1 MPPKR
6 TLDGK
11 SIGLEEERGQIQKS
25 PPSPWEKDQR
35 ICLINLSIEY
45 ILRDV
50 GNFPGTSCAQC
61 TVAQLDT
68 VYKEINY
75 SLLISFYIMD
85 TKTILEPQFAKIPQ
99 LSQLEYMFLIFM
111 KKRSVTSLFWF
122 RKSVVTFDDPYCIYI
137 FPSNHWRL
145 AAKPRALLSYLRSL
159 PHFRHRRTK
168 YFSPFLIR
176 DELFV
181 VVA

>member
-122 RKSVVTFDDPYCIYI
+122 RKSVVTFDDPYCIYSPQIIGDWPLNRAHCWVIWGRYPISVTEERNI
-137 FPSNHWRL
+137 F
-145 AAKPRALLSYLRSL
+145 LLSWYVMNYS
-159 PHFRHRRTK
+159 
-168 YFSPFLIR
+168 
-176 DELFV
+176 
-181 VVA
+181 

>member
-122 RKSVVTFDDPYCIYI
+122 RKSVVTFDDPYCIYSPPIIGDWPLNRAHCWVIWGRYPISVTEERNI
-137 FPSNHWRL
+137 F
-145 AAKPRALLSYLRSL
+145 LLSWYVMNYS
-159 PHFRHRRTK
+159 
-168 YFSPFLIR
+168 
-176 DELFV
+176 
-181 VVA
+181 